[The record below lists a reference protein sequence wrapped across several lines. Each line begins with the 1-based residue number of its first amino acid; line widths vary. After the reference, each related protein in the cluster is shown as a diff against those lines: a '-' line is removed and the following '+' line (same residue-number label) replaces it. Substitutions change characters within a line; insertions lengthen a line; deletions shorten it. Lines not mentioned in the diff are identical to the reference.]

1 MTYFMDNLEN
11 ISLKPKK
18 QMLWQHESHIW
29 RLKND
34 INNDTFKTF
43 TLNDLF
49 SDLFCKTTESDPLIV
64 LNEVP
69 KKNKDKLKLL
79 LPKNILN
86 QIIEYEPKYYLSDK
100 DNNSDYN
107 WPFRNTGDNS
117 KFFKV
122 IHFVF
127 SNNDELAFI
136 SDIQNHLITI
146 LTKAQFTNL
155 SKIKKYLESIGKDT
169 IVPEKESS
177 AAHTAFKLLVESNSK
192 ESFSLII
199 ANFFIS
205 ALIGLIPLNYYGKI
219 FNKAYVLNGLGMEY
233 IWTPE
238 LITERHEKMHDL
250 QQLYRNG
257 HLSLCYK
264 QGKDW
269 LEEYI
274 NEATGNELS
283 TVYQLLGLSLCKQS
297 IEKGNEEFE
306 GRQSEGIEYF
316 RKCIGTGKADVSVF
330 YYLYVY
336 LKEDDK
342 DKSTEY
348 LKTAFAQNYAK
359 AVIEVAYRFLNKEYI
374 YDDVTEEVVIK
385 KINLIIEEE
394 QRNTVI
400 DVSECLYL
408 RGRFAIIRGNISKA
422 NADFEAAS
430 RKGNEKARLEIS
442 RKKRMERYLFPRFIN
457 APDAPCCLTNTISGN
472 NHAALST
479 FPSKEWVIYALCET
493 DIKDIKKVS
502 SVEEFVDIQEKSGFS
517 HSRLVFLFL
526 SEDEEKNLNDCLI
539 LLDKLF
545 NAVLDKPDNQKWRI
559 IDAVDIY
566 IRAKYETASML
577 IDANIND
584 MGRDIYFKVHI
595 TDENRDTA
603 HKLLCDAPLFIP
615 ALCGITKEKFSK
627 VVLFGDSEMNYVLIK
642 ECIACAYLGKKHP
655 IGITLLSQNADF
667 LEKRF
672 HQECPGFFCND
683 TKISCIRPQFIK
695 CNIKSADF
703 PAYIY
708 GDTHDQVLESNHKYE
723 GTNDADIVKTLLEGN
738 YFVVDYA
745 DDLENIRFSAELRT
759 WLLRSRGTFDRAP
772 FIAVKCSSEQNS
784 YLASRLTLSGQSSGN
799 SYFNKYDL
807 FPIGIPAQTY
817 SFSNIIENPVLNN
830 FALRIHKSY
839 YGDDDRAA
847 ENDFYSFSYN
857 ADSSL
862 STAIGLCYR
871 FFAAGVIF
879 RNKDNY
885 LNFGFYNT
893 PNIESKFEEMF
904 KDKLEYLSSLEQSR
918 WNGFML
924 SRGWEPA
931 NSSQVQAYK
940 EQSTGFAHKH
950 ILAKMHPFIREWGE
964 LNDPDL
970 ERVLGILKTKFNYDR
985 KPQITTRKS
994 IEDTS
999 LFFKT
1004 ESKEDE
1010 KTH

>member
-1 MTYFMDNLEN
+1 MSYFMENLEDM
-11 ISLKPKK
+11 SLKPKK

-34 INNDTFKTF
+34 VNNDTFKTF
-43 TLNDLF
+43 TVNDLF
-49 SDLFCKTTESDPLIV
+49 SDLFCITKESDPLII
-64 LNEVP
+64 LHEVP
-69 KKNKDKLKLL
+69 KKNKDKLNLL
-79 LPKNILN
+79 LPKSVIN
-86 QIIEYEPKYYLSDK
+86 QITAYEPTHYLSDK

-107 WPFRNTGDNS
+107 WPFRATGDNI

-122 IHFVF
+122 IHFLF
-127 SNNDELAFI
+127 SDNNELELI

-146 LTKAQFTNL
+146 LTEAQFTNL
-155 SKIKKYLESIGKDT
+155 SNIKKYLKSIGENT

-177 AAHTAFKLLVESNSK
+177 AAHAAFKSLVESNSK

-205 ALIGLIPLNYYGKI
+205 ALIGLIPLNDYGKI
-219 FNKAYVLNGLGMEY
+219 FYKAYVLNGLGMEY

-238 LITERHEKMHDL
+238 LITVRHEKMHDL

-257 HLSLCYK
+257 HLGLCYK
-264 QGKDW
+264 QGKEW
-269 LEEYI
+269 LEEYL
-274 NEATGNELS
+274 NEASGSELS
-283 TVYQLLGLSLCKQS
+283 IVYQLLGLSICIQS
-297 IEKGNEEFE
+297 REKGNNEFE
-306 GRQSEGIEYF
+306 GNQSEGIEYL
-316 RKCIGTGKADVSVF
+316 RKCIDTGKADVSVF

-342 DKSTEY
+342 VKSIEY

-359 AVIEVAYRFLNKEYI
+359 AVIEVAYRFLSQDYTN
-374 YDDVTEEVVIK
+374 DDITEEVLNK
-385 KINLIIEEE
+385 KINVIIDEE
-394 QRNTVI
+394 QHNTVI

-408 RGRFAIIRGNISKA
+408 RGRFAKKRGDISNA

-430 RKGNEKARLEIS
+430 KKGNEKARLEIS

-457 APDAPCCLTNTISGN
+457 DHDAPCCFTNSLSGN
-472 NHAALST
+472 NYAALST
-479 FPSKEWVIYALCET
+479 FPSNEWVIYALSET
-493 DIKDIKKVS
+493 DIKCIKTVS
-502 SVEEFVDIQEKSGFS
+502 SIEEFVDIQEYSGFS

-526 SEDEEKNLNDCLI
+526 SEDGEKNLNECLI

-545 NAVLDKPDNQKWRI
+545 NVVLDKPDNQRFRI
-559 IDAVDIY
+559 IDAIDIY
-566 IRAKYETASML
+566 ISAKYETASML

-595 TDENRDTA
+595 TDENRDAA

-615 ALCGITKEKFSK
+615 ALDGIKKEKFSK

-642 ECIACAYLGKKHP
+642 ECIACTFLGNKHP
-655 IGITLLSQNADF
+655 IEITLLSQNADL

-683 TKISCIRPQFIK
+683 PKISCIRPQFIK
-695 CNIKSADF
+695 CNIIDTDF

-708 GDTHDQVLESNHKYE
+708 GQTHDQVLESDHNYV
-723 GTNDADIVKTLLEGN
+723 GTNDADIVMALLEGN

-772 FIAVKCSSEQNS
+772 FIAVKCSSEQSS
-784 YLASRLTLSGQSSGN
+784 YLASRLTLSGQASGN

-807 FPIGIPAQTY
+807 FPIGISAQTY
-817 SFSNIIENPVLNN
+817 SFNNIIENPVLNN

-839 YGDDDRAA
+839 YGGDDRAA

-871 FFAAGVIF
+871 FYAAGVVF
-879 RNKDNY
+879 RDKDNY

-893 PNIESKFEEMF
+893 PNIESKFEERY
-904 KDKLEYLSSLEQSR
+904 KDNLEYLSSLEQSR

-970 ERVLGILKTKFNYDR
+970 ERVLGILKSKFNYNR

-994 IEDTS
+994 IEDTAK
-999 LFFKT
+999 FFTTTTKA
-1004 ESKEDE
+1004 KE
-1010 KTH
+1010 KSH